1 MAATRLI
8 PLHVNK
14 GKTVA
19 RCLSDRV
26 DYSQNPEKTEDGKY
40 VSSHGCNPETADE
53 EFLLSKR
60 QYMQITGRESKK
72 DVIAYQIRQSFKPG
86 EVTPEEANQIGHELA
101 MRFTKGAH
109 AFIVATHTDQK
120 HIHNHIIFN
129 STSLDCTHKFRD
141 FYFFGIALRRISDLI
156 CLEHGLS
163 VIKPKA
169 YRDRE
174 KYQDTRFTKSKRKQI
189 REAIDTILLEE
200 PKDFEDFLKRL
211 EREGFFIRKE
221 KQLAILLEGSVRPIR
236 FKSLGK
242 GYTEEDIVKRILGD
256 ETLVPKSKSFAERIN
271 YSLIDIQK
279 KMQEG
284 KGGGY
289 QRWAKVFNVKQ
300 TAKTILFLQERG
312 IYDYEALKQITDSA
326 ADRMTELGA
335 SIKEKE
341 KRLGEI
347 RALKTHIINYAK
359 TRDVYVEYRKSGY
372 SKKFFESHREEL
384 ALHKATKE
392 AFTQSGLDKLPAVK
406 QLNQEFYVILQ
417 RKKEEY
423 AEYRKLKDELREYQ
437 IARKN
442 MEIVLDIPVVERDRD
457 KDKER
462 SR

>member
-19 RCLSDRV
+19 RCLADRV

-40 VSSHGCNPETADE
+40 ISSYGCNPETADE

-60 QYMQITGRESKK
+60 QYVQITGRESKK

-129 STSLDCTHKFRD
+129 STTLDCTRKFRD
-141 FYFFGIALRRISDLI
+141 FYFSGIALRRISDLI

-200 PKDFEDFLKRL
+200 PKDFEDFLKRM
-211 EREGFFIRKE
+211 EREGFSIRRE

-256 ETLVPKSKSFAERIN
+256 ESLVPKSKSFVERIN

-279 KMQEG
+279 KLQEG

-312 IYDYEALKQITDSA
+312 INDYESLKKLTDSA

-335 SIKEKE
+335 SIKAKE

-359 TRDVYVEYRKSGY
+359 TREVYVEYRKSGY
-372 SKKFFESHREEL
+372 GKKFFEAHREEL
-384 ALHKATKE
+384 ALHKAAKE
-392 AFTQSGLDKLPAVK
+392 AFTQSGLKKIPTVK
-406 QLNQEFYVILQ
+406 QLNQEFYEILQ
-417 RKKEEY
+417 AKKEEY

-457 KDKER
+457 KER

>member
-19 RCLSDRV
+19 RCLADRV
-26 DYSQNPEKTEDGKY
+26 DYSQNPEKTEDGKH
-40 VSSHGCNPETADE
+40 VSSYGCNPETADE

-60 QYMQITGRESKK
+60 QYVQITGRESKK
-72 DVIAYQIRQSFKPG
+72 DVIAYQIRQAFKPG

-129 STSLDCTHKFRD
+129 STTLDCTRKFRD
-141 FYFFGIALRRISDLI
+141 FYFSGIALRRISDLI

-163 VIKPKA
+163 VIKPKE

-174 KYQDTRFTKSKRKQI
+174 KYQDTRFTKSKRGEI

-200 PKDFEDFLKRL
+200 PKDFEDFLKRM
-211 EREGFFIRKE
+211 EREGFFIRRE

-256 ETLVPKSKSFAERIN
+256 ESLVPKSKSFAERIN

-279 KMQEG
+279 KLQEG

-312 IYDYEALKQITDSA
+312 IYDYESLKQITDSA

-335 SIKEKE
+335 SIKAKE

-372 SKKFFESHREEL
+372 SKKFFEAHREEL
-384 ALHKATKE
+384 ALHKAAKE
-392 AFTQSGLDKLPAVK
+392 AFSQSGLDKLPTVK
-406 QLNQEFYVILQ
+406 QLNQEFYEILQ
-417 RKKEEY
+417 AKKEEY
-423 AEYRKLKDELREYQ
+423 EEYRNLKDELREYQ

-457 KDKER
+457 KER

>member
-19 RCLSDRV
+19 RCLADRV
-26 DYSQNPEKTEDGKY
+26 DYSQNPEKTEDGKH
-40 VSSHGCNPETADE
+40 VSSYGCNPETADE

-60 QYMQITGRESKK
+60 QYVQITGRESKK

-129 STSLDCTHKFRD
+129 STTLDCTRKFRD
-141 FYFFGIALRRISDLI
+141 FYFSGMALRRISDLI

-200 PKDFEDFLKRL
+200 PKDFEDFLKRM
-211 EREGFFIRKE
+211 EREGFFIRRE

-256 ETLVPKSKSFAERIN
+256 ESLVPKSKSFAERIN

-279 KMQEG
+279 KLQEG

-312 IYDYEALKQITDSA
+312 IYDYESLKQITDSA

-335 SIKEKE
+335 SIKAKE

-359 TRDVYVEYRKSGY
+359 TREVYVEYRKSGY
-372 SKKFFESHREEL
+372 SKKFFEVHREEL
-384 ALHKATKE
+384 ALHKAAKE
-392 AFTQSGLDKLPAVK
+392 AFSQSGLDKLPTVK
-406 QLNQEFYVILQ
+406 QLNQEFYEILQ
-417 RKKEEY
+417 AKKEEY

-457 KDKER
+457 KER

>member
-19 RCLSDRV
+19 RCLADRV

-40 VSSHGCNPETADE
+40 VSSYGCNPETVDE

-60 QYMQITGRESKK
+60 QYVQITGRESKK

-129 STSLDCTHKFRD
+129 STTLDCTRKFRD
-141 FYFFGIALRRISDLI
+141 FYFSGIALRKISDLI

-169 YRDRE
+169 YCDRE

-200 PKDFEDFLKRL
+200 PKDFEDFLKRM
-211 EREGFFIRKE
+211 EREGFFIRRE

-256 ETLVPKSKSFAERIN
+256 ESLVPKSKSFAERIN

-279 KMQEG
+279 KLQEG

-300 TAKTILFLQERG
+300 TAKTILFLQERD
-312 IYDYEALKQITDSA
+312 IYDYESLKQITDSA

-335 SIKEKE
+335 SIKAKE

-347 RALKTHIINYAK
+347 RTLKTHIINYAK
-359 TRDVYVEYRKSGY
+359 TRDVYVRYRKSGY
-372 SKKFFESHREEL
+372 SKKFFEAHREEL
-384 ALHKATKE
+384 VLHKAAKE
-392 AFTQSGLDKLPAVK
+392 AFAQSGLEKLPTVK
-406 QLNQEFYVILQ
+406 QLNQEFYEILQ
-417 RKKEEY
+417 AKKEEY
-423 AEYRKLKDELREYQ
+423 EEYRKLKDELREYQ

-457 KDKER
+457 KER

>member
-19 RCLSDRV
+19 RCLADRV
-26 DYSQNPEKTEDGKY
+26 DYSQNPEKTEDGKH
-40 VSSHGCNPETADE
+40 VSSYGCNPETADE

-60 QYMQITGRESKK
+60 QYVQITGRESKK
-72 DVIAYQIRQSFKPG
+72 DVIAYQIRQAFKPG

-129 STSLDCTHKFRD
+129 STTLDCTRKFRD
-141 FYFFGIALRRISDLI
+141 FYFSGIALRRISDLI

-200 PKDFEDFLKRL
+200 PKDFEDFLKRM
-211 EREGFFIRKE
+211 EREGFFIRRE

-256 ETLVPKSKSFAERIN
+256 ESLVPKSKSFAERIN

-279 KMQEG
+279 KLQEG

-312 IYDYEALKQITDSA
+312 IYDYESLKKLTDSA

-335 SIKEKE
+335 SIKAKE

-359 TRDVYVEYRKSGY
+359 TREVYVEYRKSGY
-372 SKKFFESHREEL
+372 SKKFFEIHREEL
-384 ALHKATKE
+384 ALHKAAKE
-392 AFTQSGLDKLPAVK
+392 AFTQSGLEKLPTVK
-406 QLNQEFYVILQ
+406 QLNQEFYEILQ
-417 RKKEEY
+417 AKKEEY

-457 KDKER
+457 KER

>member
-19 RCLSDRV
+19 RCLADRV

-40 VSSHGCNPETADE
+40 VSSYGCNPETADE

-60 QYMQITGRESKK
+60 QYVQITGRESKK

-129 STSLDCTHKFRD
+129 STTLDCTRKFRD
-141 FYFFGIALRRISDLI
+141 FYFSGMALRRISDLI

-200 PKDFEDFLKRL
+200 PKDFEDFLKRM
-211 EREGFFIRKE
+211 EREGFFIRRE

-256 ETLVPKSKSFAERIN
+256 ESLVPKSKSFAERLN

-279 KMQEG
+279 KLQEG

-312 IYDYEALKQITDSA
+312 IYDYESLKQITDSA

-335 SIKEKE
+335 SIKAKE

-347 RALKTHIINYAK
+347 RTLKTHIINYAK
-359 TRDVYVEYRKSGY
+359 TRDVYARYRKSGY
-372 SKKFFESHREEL
+372 SKKFFEAHREEL

-392 AFTQSGLDKLPAVK
+392 TFAQSGLEKLPTVK
-406 QLNQEFYVILQ
+406 QLNQELYEILQ
-417 RKKEEY
+417 AKKEEY
-423 AEYRKLKDELREYQ
+423 EEYRKLKDELREYQ

-457 KDKER
+457 KER

>member
-19 RCLSDRV
+19 RCLADRV

-40 VSSHGCNPETADE
+40 VSSYGCNPETVDE

-60 QYMQITGRESKK
+60 QYVQITGRESKK

-129 STSLDCTHKFRD
+129 STTLDCTRKFRD
-141 FYFFGIALRRISDLI
+141 FYFSGIALRRISDLI

-200 PKDFEDFLKRL
+200 PKDFEDFLKRM
-211 EREGFFIRKE
+211 EREGFFIRRE
-221 KQLAILLEGSVRPIR
+221 KQLEILLEGSVRPIR

-256 ETLVPKSKSFAERIN
+256 ESLVPKSKSFAERIN

-279 KMQEG
+279 KLQEG

-312 IYDYEALKQITDSA
+312 IYDYESLKQITDSA

-335 SIKEKE
+335 SIKAKE

-359 TRDVYVEYRKSGY
+359 TREVYVEYRKSGY
-372 SKKFFESHREEL
+372 SKKFFEAHREEL
-384 ALHKATKE
+384 ALHKAAKE
-392 AFTQSGLDKLPAVK
+392 AFTQSGLEKLPTVK
-406 QLNQEFYVILQ
+406 QLNQEFYEILQ
-417 RKKEEY
+417 AKREEY
-423 AEYRKLKDELREYQ
+423 EEYRNLKDELREYQ

-457 KDKER
+457 KER

>member
-19 RCLSDRV
+19 RCLADRV

-40 VSSHGCNPETADE
+40 VSSYGCNPETVDE

-60 QYMQITGRESKK
+60 QYVQITGRESKK

-129 STSLDCTHKFRD
+129 STTLDCTRKFRD
-141 FYFFGIALRRISDLI
+141 FYFSGIALRKISDLI

-169 YRDRE
+169 YCDRE
-174 KYQDTRFTKSKRKQI
+174 KYQDTRFTKSKRGEI

-200 PKDFEDFLKRL
+200 PKDFEDFLKRM
-211 EREGFFIRKE
+211 EREGFFIRRE

-256 ETLVPKSKSFAERIN
+256 ESLVPKSKSFAERIN

-279 KMQEG
+279 KLQEG

-312 IYDYEALKQITDSA
+312 IYDYESLKQITDSA

-335 SIKEKE
+335 SIKAKE

-347 RALKTHIINYAK
+347 RVLKTHIINYAK
-359 TRDVYVEYRKSGY
+359 ARDVYVEYRKSGY
-372 SKKFFESHREEL
+372 SKKFFEAHREEL
-384 ALHKATKE
+384 ALHKAAKE
-392 AFTQSGLDKLPAVK
+392 AFTQSGLEKLPTVK
-406 QLNQEFYVILQ
+406 QLNQEFYEILQ
-417 RKKEEY
+417 AKKEEY
-423 AEYRKLKDELREYQ
+423 EEYRNLKDELREYQ

-457 KDKER
+457 KER

>member
-19 RCLSDRV
+19 RCLADRV

-40 VSSHGCNPETADE
+40 ISSYGCNPETADE

-60 QYMQITGRESKK
+60 QYVQITGRESKK

-86 EVTPEEANQIGHELA
+86 EVTPEEANQIGHELV

-129 STSLDCTHKFRD
+129 STTLDCTRKFRD
-141 FYFFGIALRRISDLI
+141 FYFSGIALQRISDLI

-163 VIKPKA
+163 VIKPTA

-200 PKDFEDFLKRL
+200 PKDFEDFLKRM
-211 EREGFFIRKE
+211 EREGFFIRRE

-256 ETLVPKSKSFAERIN
+256 ESLVPKSKSFAERIN

-279 KMQEG
+279 KLQEG

-312 IYDYEALKQITDSA
+312 IYDYESLKQITDSA

-335 SIKEKE
+335 SIKAKE

-372 SKKFFESHREEL
+372 SKKFFEAHREEL
-384 ALHKATKE
+384 ALHKAAKE
-392 AFTQSGLDKLPAVK
+392 AFTQSGLEKLPTVK
-406 QLNQEFYVILQ
+406 QLNQEFYEILQ
-417 RKKEEY
+417 AKKEEY
-423 AEYRKLKDELREYQ
+423 EEYRKLKDELREYQ

-457 KDKER
+457 KER

>member
-8 PLHVNK
+8 PLHINK

-19 RCLSDRV
+19 RCLADRV

-40 VSSHGCNPETADE
+40 ISSYGCNPETADE

-60 QYMQITGRESKK
+60 QYVQITGRESKK

-129 STSLDCTHKFRD
+129 STTLDCTRKFRD
-141 FYFFGIALRRISDLI
+141 FYFSGIALRRISDLI
-156 CLEHGLS
+156 CLEHRLS

-200 PKDFEDFLKRL
+200 PKDFEDFLKRM
-211 EREGFFIRKE
+211 EREGFFIRRE
-221 KQLAILLEGSVRPIR
+221 KQLAIMLEGSVRPIR

-256 ETLVPKSKSFAERIN
+256 ETLVPKTKSFAERIN

-279 KMQEG
+279 KLQEG

-312 IYDYEALKQITDSA
+312 IYDYESLKQITDSA
-326 ADRMTELGA
+326 ADRMTELGT
-335 SIKEKE
+335 SIKAKE

-359 TRDVYVEYRKSGY
+359 TRDVYVGYRKSGY
-372 SKKFFESHREEL
+372 SKKFFEAHREEL
-384 ALHKATKE
+384 ALHKAAKE
-392 AFTQSGLDKLPAVK
+392 AFTQSGLEKLPTVK
-406 QLNQEFYVILQ
+406 QLNQEFYEILQ
-417 RKKEEY
+417 AKKEEY

-457 KDKER
+457 KER

>member
-1 MAATRLI
+1 MVQTQV

-19 RCLSDRV
+19 RCLADRV

-40 VSSHGCNPETADE
+40 VSSYGCNPETVDE

-60 QYMQITGRESKK
+60 QYVQITGRESKK

-129 STSLDCTHKFRD
+129 STTLDCTRKFRD
-141 FYFFGIALRRISDLI
+141 FYFSGIALRRISDLI

-200 PKDFEDFLKRL
+200 PKDFEDFLKRM
-211 EREGFFIRKE
+211 EREGFFIRRE

-256 ETLVPKSKSFAERIN
+256 ESLVPKSKSFAERIN

-279 KMQEG
+279 KLQEG

-312 IYDYEALKQITDSA
+312 IYDYESLKQITDSA

-335 SIKEKE
+335 SIKAKE

-359 TRDVYVEYRKSGY
+359 TREVYVEYRKSGY
-372 SKKFFESHREEL
+372 GKKFFEAHREEL
-384 ALHKATKE
+384 ALHKAAKE
-392 AFTQSGLDKLPAVK
+392 AFTQSGLEKLPTVK
-406 QLNQEFYVILQ
+406 QLNQEFYEILQ
-417 RKKEEY
+417 AKKEEY
-423 AEYRKLKDELREYQ
+423 EEYQNLKDELREYQ

-457 KDKER
+457 KER

>member
-19 RCLSDRV
+19 RCLADRV

-40 VSSHGCNPETADE
+40 ISSYGCNPETADE

-60 QYMQITGRESKK
+60 QYVQITGRESKK

-129 STSLDCTHKFRD
+129 STTLDCTRKFRD
-141 FYFFGIALRRISDLI
+141 FYFSGIALRRISDLI

-174 KYQDTRFTKSKRKQI
+174 KYQDTRFTKSKRGEI
-189 REAIDTILLEE
+189 REVIDTILLEE
-200 PKDFEDFLKRL
+200 PKDFEDFLKRM
-211 EREGFFIRKE
+211 EREGFFIRRE

-256 ETLVPKSKSFAERIN
+256 ESLVPKSKSFAERIN

-279 KMQEG
+279 KLQEG

-312 IYDYEALKQITDSA
+312 IYDYESLKKLTDSA

-341 KRLGEI
+341 KRLGAI

-359 TRDVYVEYRKSGY
+359 TREVYVEYHKSGY
-372 SKKFFESHREEL
+372 SKKFFEVHREEL
-384 ALHKATKE
+384 ALHKAAKE
-392 AFTQSGLDKLPAVK
+392 AFSQSGLDKLPTVK
-406 QLNQEFYVILQ
+406 QLNQEFFEILQ
-417 RKKEEY
+417 AKKEEY

-442 MEIVLDIPVVERDRD
+442 MEIVLDIPVVEKDW
-457 KDKER
+457 DKER

>member
-19 RCLSDRV
+19 RCLADRV

-40 VSSHGCNPETADE
+40 ISSYGCNPETADE

-60 QYMQITGRESKK
+60 QYVQITGRESKK

-86 EVTPEEANQIGHELA
+86 EVTPEEANQIGHEMA

-129 STSLDCTHKFRD
+129 STTLDCTRKFRD
-141 FYFFGIALRRISDLI
+141 FYFSGIALRRISDLI

-200 PKDFEDFLKRL
+200 PKDFEDFLKRM
-211 EREGFFIRKE
+211 EREGFFIRRE

-256 ETLVPKSKSFAERIN
+256 ESLVPKSKSFAERLN

-279 KMQEG
+279 KLQEG

-312 IYDYEALKQITDSA
+312 IYDYESLKQITDSA

-335 SIKEKE
+335 SIKAKE

-372 SKKFFESHREEL
+372 SKKFFEAHREEL
-384 ALHKATKE
+384 ALHKAAKE
-392 AFTQSGLDKLPAVK
+392 AFTQSGLEKLPTVK
-406 QLNQEFYVILQ
+406 QLNQEFYEILQ
-417 RKKEEY
+417 AKKEEY
-423 AEYRKLKDELREYQ
+423 EEYRKLKDELREYQ

-457 KDKER
+457 KER

>member
-19 RCLSDRV
+19 RCLADRV

-40 VSSHGCNPETADE
+40 VSSYGCNPETVDE

-60 QYMQITGRESKK
+60 QYVQITGRESKK

-129 STSLDCTHKFRD
+129 STTLDCTRKFRD
-141 FYFFGIALRRISDLI
+141 FYFSGIALRRISDLI

-169 YRDRE
+169 YCDRE
-174 KYQDTRFTKSKRKQI
+174 KYQDTRFTKSKRGEI

-200 PKDFEDFLKRL
+200 QKDFEDFLKRM
-211 EREGFFIRKE
+211 EREGFFIRRE

-256 ETLVPKSKSFAERIN
+256 ESLVPKSKSFAERIN

-279 KMQEG
+279 KLQEG

-312 IYDYEALKQITDSA
+312 IYDYESLKQITDSA

-335 SIKEKE
+335 SIKAKE

-372 SKKFFESHREEL
+372 SKKFFEAHREEL
-384 ALHKATKE
+384 ALHKAAKE
-392 AFTQSGLDKLPAVK
+392 AFTQSGLEKLPTVK
-406 QLNQEFYVILQ
+406 QLNQEFYEILQ
-417 RKKEEY
+417 AKKEEY

-457 KDKER
+457 KER

>member
-19 RCLSDRV
+19 RCLADRV
-26 DYSQNPEKTEDGKY
+26 DYSQNPEKTEDGKNT
-40 VSSHGCNPETADE
+40 SSYGCNPETADE

-60 QYMQITGRESKK
+60 QYVQITGRESKK

-129 STSLDCTHKFRD
+129 STTLDCTRKFRD
-141 FYFFGIALRRISDLI
+141 FYFSGIALRRISDLI

-163 VIKPKA
+163 VIKTKA

-174 KYQDTRFTKSKRKQI
+174 KYQDTRFTKSKRGEI
-189 REAIDTILLEE
+189 REVIDTILLEE
-200 PKDFEDFLKRL
+200 PKDFEDFLKRM
-211 EREGFFIRKE
+211 EREGFFIRRE

-256 ETLVPKSKSFAERIN
+256 ESLVPKNKSFAERIN

-279 KMQEG
+279 KLQEG

-312 IYDYEALKQITDSA
+312 IYDYESLKQITDSA

-335 SIKEKE
+335 SIKAKE

-372 SKKFFESHREEL
+372 SKKFFEAHREEL
-384 ALHKATKE
+384 ALHKAAKE
-392 AFTQSGLDKLPAVK
+392 AFTQSGLEKLPTVK
-406 QLNQEFYVILQ
+406 QLNQEFYEILQ
-417 RKKEEY
+417 AKKEEY
-423 AEYRKLKDELREYQ
+423 EEYRKLKDELREYQ

-457 KDKER
+457 KER

>member
-19 RCLSDRV
+19 RCLADRV
-26 DYSQNPEKTEDGKY
+26 DYSQNPEKTEDGKH
-40 VSSHGCNPETADE
+40 VSSYGCNPETADE

-60 QYMQITGRESKK
+60 QYVQITGRESKK
-72 DVIAYQIRQSFKPG
+72 DVIAYQIRQAFKPG

-129 STSLDCTHKFRD
+129 STTLDCTRKFRD
-141 FYFFGIALRRISDLI
+141 FYFSGIALRRISDLI

-174 KYQDTRFTKSKRKQI
+174 KYQDTRFTKGKRGEI

-200 PKDFEDFLKRL
+200 PKDFEDFLKRM
-211 EREGFFIRKE
+211 EREGFFIRRE
-221 KQLAILLEGSVRPIR
+221 KQLAIMPEGSVRPIR

-256 ETLVPKSKSFAERIN
+256 ESLVPKSKSFAERIN

-279 KMQEG
+279 KLQEG

-312 IYDYEALKQITDSA
+312 IYDYESLKKLTDST

-341 KRLGEI
+341 KRLGAI

-359 TRDVYVEYRKSGY
+359 TREVYVEYRKSGY
-372 SKKFFESHREEL
+372 SKKFFEVHREEL
-384 ALHKATKE
+384 ALHKAAKE
-392 AFTQSGLDKLPAVK
+392 AFSQSGLDKLPTVK
-406 QLNQEFYVILQ
+406 QLNQEFYEILQ
-417 RKKEEY
+417 AKKEEY

-457 KDKER
+457 KER

>member
-19 RCLSDRV
+19 RCLADRV

-40 VSSHGCNPETADE
+40 ISSYGCNPETVDE

-60 QYMQITGRESKK
+60 QYVQITGRESKK

-129 STSLDCTHKFRD
+129 STTLDCTRKFRD
-141 FYFFGIALRRISDLI
+141 FYFSGIALRRISDLI

-174 KYQDTRFTKSKRKQI
+174 KYQDTRFTKSKRGEI
-189 REAIDTILLEE
+189 REVIDTILLEE
-200 PKDFEDFLKRL
+200 PKDFEDFLKRM
-211 EREGFFIRKE
+211 EREGFFIRRE

-256 ETLVPKSKSFAERIN
+256 ESLVPKSKSFAERIN

-279 KMQEG
+279 KLQEG

-312 IYDYEALKQITDSA
+312 IYDYESLKQITDSA

-335 SIKEKE
+335 SIKAKE

-347 RALKTHIINYAK
+347 RALKTHIIYYAK

-372 SKKFFESHREEL
+372 SKKFFEAHREEL
-384 ALHKATKE
+384 ALHKAAKE
-392 AFTQSGLDKLPAVK
+392 AFTRSGLEKLPTVK
-406 QLNQEFYVILQ
+406 QLNQEFYEILQ
-417 RKKEEY
+417 AKKEEY
-423 AEYRKLKDELREYQ
+423 AEYRKIKDELREYQ

-457 KDKER
+457 KER

>member
-1 MAATRLI
+1 MKR
-8 PLHVNK
+8 
-14 GKTVA
+14 
-19 RCLSDRV
+19 
-26 DYSQNPEKTEDGKY
+26 
-40 VSSHGCNPETADE
+40 GCVY
-53 EFLLSKR
+53 F
-60 QYMQITGRESKK
+60 G
-72 DVIAYQIRQSFKPG
+72 
-86 EVTPEEANQIGHELA
+86 
-101 MRFTKGAH
+101 
-109 AFIVATHTDQK
+109 
-120 HIHNHIIFN
+120 IHNHIVYN
-129 STSLDCTHKFRD
+129 STSLDGSRKFRD
-141 FYFFGIALRRISDLI
+141 FYFSGIALRRISDLI

-200 PKDFEDFLKRL
+200 PKDFEDFLKRM
-211 EREGFFIRKE
+211 EREGFSIRRE

-242 GYTEEDIVKRILGD
+242 GYTEEDLVKRILGD
-256 ETLVPKSKSFAERIN
+256 ESLVPKNKSFAERIN

-279 KMQEG
+279 KLQEG

-312 IYDYEALKQITDSA
+312 IYDYESLKKLTDSA

-335 SIKEKE
+335 SIKAKE

-359 TRDVYVEYRKSGY
+359 TREVYVEYRKSGY
-372 SKKFFESHREEL
+372 SKKFFEAHREEL
-384 ALHKATKE
+384 ALHKAAKE
-392 AFTQSGLDKLPAVK
+392 AFSQSGLDKLPTVK
-406 QLNQEFYVILQ
+406 QLNQEFFEILQ
-417 RKKEEY
+417 AKKEEY

-442 MEIVLDIPVVERDRD
+442 MEIVLDIPAVERDRN
-457 KDKER
+457 KER

>member
-19 RCLSDRV
+19 RCLADRV

-40 VSSHGCNPETADE
+40 VSSYGCNPETVDE

-60 QYMQITGRESKK
+60 QYVQITGRESKK

-120 HIHNHIIFN
+120 HIHNHIMFN
-129 STSLDCTHKFRD
+129 STTLDCTRKFRD
-141 FYFFGIALRRISDLI
+141 FYFSGIALRRISDLI

-174 KYQDTRFTKSKRKQI
+174 KYQDTRFTKSKRGEI

-200 PKDFEDFLKRL
+200 PKDFEDFLKRM
-211 EREGFFIRKE
+211 EREGFFIRRE

-256 ETLVPKSKSFAERIN
+256 ESLVPKSKSFAERIN

-279 KMQEG
+279 KLQEG

-300 TAKTILFLQERG
+300 TAKTILFLQERD
-312 IYDYEALKQITDSA
+312 IYDYESLKQITDSA

-335 SIKEKE
+335 SIKAKE

-372 SKKFFESHREEL
+372 SKKFFEAHREEL
-384 ALHKATKE
+384 ALHKAAKE
-392 AFTQSGLDKLPAVK
+392 AFSQSGLEKLPTVK
-406 QLNQEFYVILQ
+406 QLNQEFYEILQ
-417 RKKEEY
+417 AKKEEY
-423 AEYRKLKDELREYQ
+423 EEYRKLKDELREYQ

-457 KDKER
+457 KER

>member
-19 RCLSDRV
+19 RCLADRV

-40 VSSHGCNPETADE
+40 ISSYVCNPETADE

-60 QYMQITGRESKK
+60 QYVQITGRESKK

-129 STSLDCTHKFRD
+129 STTLDCTRKFRD
-141 FYFFGIALRRISDLI
+141 FYFSGIALRRISDLI

-200 PKDFEDFLKRL
+200 PKDFEDFIKRM
-211 EREGFFIRKE
+211 EREGFFIRRE
-221 KQLAILLEGSVRPIR
+221 KQLAIMLEGSVRPIR

-256 ETLVPKSKSFAERIN
+256 ETLVPKTKSFVERIN

-279 KMQEG
+279 KLQEG

-312 IYDYEALKQITDSA
+312 IYDYESLKQITDSA

-335 SIKEKE
+335 SIKAKE

-347 RALKTHIINYAK
+347 RVLKTHIINYAK

-372 SKKFFESHREEL
+372 SKKFFEAHREEL
-384 ALHKATKE
+384 ALHKAAKE
-392 AFTQSGLDKLPAVK
+392 AFTQSGLEKLPTVK
-406 QLNQEFYVILQ
+406 QLNQEFYEILQ
-417 RKKEEY
+417 AKKEEY
-423 AEYRKLKDELREYQ
+423 AEYQKLKDELREYQ

-442 MEIVLDIPVVERDRD
+442 MEIVLDIPAVERDRN
-457 KDKER
+457 KER

>member
-19 RCLSDRV
+19 RCLADRV

-40 VSSHGCNPETADE
+40 ISSYGCNPETADE

-60 QYMQITGRESKK
+60 QYVQITGRESKK

-129 STSLDCTHKFRD
+129 STTLDCTRKFRD
-141 FYFFGIALRRISDLI
+141 FYFSGIALRKISDLI

-169 YRDRE
+169 YCDRE

-200 PKDFEDFLKRL
+200 PKDFEDFLKRM
-211 EREGFFIRKE
+211 EREGFFIRRE
-221 KQLAILLEGSVRPIR
+221 KQLAIMLEGSVRPIR

-256 ETLVPKSKSFAERIN
+256 ETLVPKTKSFAERIN

-279 KMQEG
+279 KLQEG
-284 KGGGY
+284 KGGAY

-312 IYDYEALKQITDSA
+312 IYNYESLKQITDSA

-335 SIKEKE
+335 SIKAKE

-359 TRDVYVEYRKSGY
+359 TREVYVEYRKSGY
-372 SKKFFESHREEL
+372 GKKFFEAHREEL
-384 ALHKATKE
+384 ALHKAAKE
-392 AFTQSGLDKLPAVK
+392 AFTQSGLEKIPTVK
-406 QLNQEFYVILQ
+406 QLNQEFYEILQ
-417 RKKEEY
+417 AKKEEY
-423 AEYRKLKDELREYQ
+423 AEYRNLKDELREYQ

-457 KDKER
+457 KER

>member
-19 RCLSDRV
+19 RCLADRV

-40 VSSHGCNPETADE
+40 ISSYGCNPETADE

-60 QYMQITGRESKK
+60 QYVQITGRESKK

-129 STSLDCTHKFRD
+129 STTLDCTRKFRD
-141 FYFFGIALRRISDLI
+141 FYFSGVALRRISDLI

-174 KYQDTRFTKSKRKQI
+174 KYQDTRFTKSKRGEI

-200 PKDFEDFLKRL
+200 PKDFEDFLKRM
-211 EREGFFIRKE
+211 EREGFFIRRE

-256 ETLVPKSKSFAERIN
+256 ESLVPKSKSFAERLN

-279 KMQEG
+279 KLQEG

-312 IYDYEALKQITDSA
+312 IYDYESLKQITDSA

-335 SIKEKE
+335 SIKAKE

-347 RALKTHIINYAK
+347 RTLKTHIINYAK
-359 TRDVYVEYRKSGY
+359 TRDVYVRYRKSGY
-372 SKKFFESHREEL
+372 SKKFFEAHREEL
-384 ALHKATKE
+384 ALHKAAKE
-392 AFTQSGLDKLPAVK
+392 AFAQSGLEKLPTVK
-406 QLNQEFYVILQ
+406 QLNQEFYEILQ
-417 RKKEEY
+417 AKKEEY
-423 AEYRKLKDELREYQ
+423 EEYRKLKDELREYQ

-457 KDKER
+457 KER

>member
-19 RCLSDRV
+19 RCLADRV

-40 VSSHGCNPETADE
+40 VSSYGCNPETVDE

-60 QYMQITGRESKK
+60 QYVQITGRESKK

-129 STSLDCTHKFRD
+129 STTLDCTRKFRD
-141 FYFFGIALRRISDLI
+141 FYFSGMALRRISDLI

-200 PKDFEDFLKRL
+200 PKDFEDFLKRM
-211 EREGFFIRKE
+211 EGEGFFIRRE
-221 KQLAILLEGSVRPIR
+221 KQLAILLEGSVRSIR

-256 ETLVPKSKSFAERIN
+256 ESLVPKSKSFAERIN

-279 KMQEG
+279 KLQEG

-312 IYDYEALKQITDSA
+312 IYDYESLKQITDSA

-335 SIKEKE
+335 SIKAKE

-372 SKKFFESHREEL
+372 SKKFFEAHREEL
-384 ALHKATKE
+384 ALHKAAKE
-392 AFTQSGLDKLPAVK
+392 AFTQSGLEKLPTVK
-406 QLNQEFYVILQ
+406 QLNQEFYEILQ
-417 RKKEEY
+417 AKKEEY
-423 AEYRKLKDELREYQ
+423 AEYRNLKDELREYQ

-442 MEIVLDIPVVERDRD
+442 MEIVLDIPVAERDRD
-457 KDKER
+457 KER

>member
-19 RCLSDRV
+19 RCLADRV

-40 VSSHGCNPETADE
+40 ISSYGCNPETADE

-60 QYMQITGRESKK
+60 QYVQITGRESKK

-129 STSLDCTHKFRD
+129 STTLDCTRKFRD
-141 FYFFGIALRRISDLI
+141 FYFSGIALRRISDLI

-174 KYQDTRFTKSKRKQI
+174 KYQDTRFTKSKRGEI

-200 PKDFEDFLKRL
+200 PKDFEDFLKRM
-211 EREGFFIRKE
+211 EREGFSIRRE
-221 KQLAILLEGSVRPIR
+221 KQLAILLEESVRPIR

-256 ETLVPKSKSFAERIN
+256 ESLVPKSKSFVERIN

-279 KMQEG
+279 KLQEG

-289 QRWAKVFNVKQ
+289 QRWAKVFNIKQ

-312 IYDYEALKQITDSA
+312 IYDYESLKKITDSA

-341 KRLGEI
+341 KRLGAI

-359 TRDVYVEYRKSGY
+359 TREVYVEYRKSGY
-372 SKKFFESHREEL
+372 SKKFFEVHREEL
-384 ALHKATKE
+384 ALHKAAKE
-392 AFTQSGLDKLPAVK
+392 AFSQSGLDKLPTVK
-406 QLNQEFYVILQ
+406 QLNQEFYEILQ
-417 RKKEEY
+417 AKKEEY

-442 MEIVLDIPVVERDRD
+442 MEIVLDIPVVEKDR
-457 KDKER
+457 DKER

>member
-19 RCLSDRV
+19 RCLADRV

-40 VSSHGCNPETADE
+40 ISSYGCNPETADE

-60 QYMQITGRESKK
+60 QYVQITGRESKK

-129 STSLDCTHKFRD
+129 STTLDCTRKFRD
-141 FYFFGIALRRISDLI
+141 FYFSGIALRRISDLI

-174 KYQDTRFTKSKRKQI
+174 KYQDTRFTKSKRGEI

-200 PKDFEDFLKRL
+200 PKDFEDFLKRM
-211 EREGFFIRKE
+211 EREGFYIRRE

-256 ETLVPKSKSFAERIN
+256 ESLVPKSKSIAERIN

-279 KMQEG
+279 KLQEG

-289 QRWAKVFNVKQ
+289 QKWAKVFNVKQ

-312 IYDYEALKQITDSA
+312 VYDYESLKKLTDSA

-335 SIKEKE
+335 SIKAKE

-359 TRDVYVEYRKSGY
+359 TREVYVEYRKSGY
-372 SKKFFESHREEL
+372 SKKFFEAHREEL
-384 ALHKATKE
+384 ALHKAAKE
-392 AFTQSGLDKLPAVK
+392 AFSQSGLDKLPTVK
-406 QLNQEFYVILQ
+406 QLNQEFYEILQ
-417 RKKEEY
+417 AKKEEY

-442 MEIVLDIPVVERDRD
+442 MEIVLDIPVLERDRE
-457 KDKER
+457 KER

>member
-19 RCLSDRV
+19 RCLADRV

-40 VSSHGCNPETADE
+40 VSSYGCNPETADE

-60 QYMQITGRESKK
+60 QYVQITGRESKK

-129 STSLDCTHKFRD
+129 STTLDCTRKFRD
-141 FYFFGIALRRISDLI
+141 FYFSGMALRRISDLI

-200 PKDFEDFLKRL
+200 PKDFEDFLKRM
-211 EREGFFIRKE
+211 EREGFFIRRE

-256 ETLVPKSKSFAERIN
+256 ESLVPKSKSFAERIN

-279 KMQEG
+279 KLQEG

-312 IYDYEALKQITDSA
+312 IYDYESLKQITDSA

-335 SIKEKE
+335 SIKAKE

-372 SKKFFESHREEL
+372 SKKFFEAHREEL
-384 ALHKATKE
+384 ALHKAAKE
-392 AFTQSGLDKLPAVK
+392 AFTQSGLEKLPTVK
-406 QLNQEFYVILQ
+406 QLNQEFYEILQ
-417 RKKEEY
+417 AKKEEY
-423 AEYRKLKDELREYQ
+423 EEYRKLKDELREYQ

-457 KDKER
+457 KER

>member
-19 RCLSDRV
+19 RCLADRV

-40 VSSHGCNPETADE
+40 VSSYGCNPETVDE

-60 QYMQITGRESKK
+60 QYVQITGRESKK

-129 STSLDCTHKFRD
+129 STTLDCTRKFRD
-141 FYFFGIALRRISDLI
+141 FYFSGIALRKISDLI

-169 YRDRE
+169 YCDRE

-200 PKDFEDFLKRL
+200 PKDFEDFLKRM
-211 EREGFFIRKE
+211 EREGFFIRRE

-256 ETLVPKSKSFAERIN
+256 ESLVPKSKSFAERIN

-279 KMQEG
+279 KLQEG

-312 IYDYEALKQITDSA
+312 IYDYESLKQITDSA

-341 KRLGEI
+341 TRLGEI
-347 RALKTHIINYAK
+347 RVLKTHIINYAK

-372 SKKFFESHREEL
+372 SKKFFEAHREEL
-384 ALHKATKE
+384 ALHKAAKE
-392 AFTQSGLDKLPAVK
+392 AFTQSGLEKLPTVK
-406 QLNQEFYVILQ
+406 QLNQEFYEILQ
-417 RKKEEY
+417 AKKEEY

-457 KDKER
+457 KER

>member
-19 RCLSDRV
+19 RCLADRV
-26 DYSQNPEKTEDGKY
+26 DYSQNPEKTEDGKH
-40 VSSHGCNPETADE
+40 VSSYGCNPETADE

-60 QYMQITGRESKK
+60 QYVQITGRESKK
-72 DVIAYQIRQSFKPG
+72 DVIAYQIRQAFKPG

-129 STSLDCTHKFRD
+129 STTLDCTRKFRD
-141 FYFFGIALRRISDLI
+141 FYFSGIALRRISDLI

-174 KYQDTRFTKSKRKQI
+174 KYQDTRFTKSKRGEI

-200 PKDFEDFLKRL
+200 PKDFEDFLKRM
-211 EREGFFIRKE
+211 EREGFFIRRE

-256 ETLVPKSKSFAERIN
+256 ESLVPKSKSFAERIN

-279 KMQEG
+279 KLQEG

-312 IYDYEALKQITDSA
+312 IYDYESLKQITDSA

-335 SIKEKE
+335 SIKAKE

-359 TRDVYVEYRKSGY
+359 TREVYVEYRKSGY
-372 SKKFFESHREEL
+372 GKKFFEAHREEL
-384 ALHKATKE
+384 ALHKAAKE
-392 AFTQSGLDKLPAVK
+392 AFTQSGLKKIPTVK
-406 QLNQEFYVILQ
+406 QLNQEFYEILQ
-417 RKKEEY
+417 AKKEEY
-423 AEYRKLKDELREYQ
+423 AEYRNLKDELREYQ

-457 KDKER
+457 KER

>member
-8 PLHVNK
+8 PLHANK

-19 RCLSDRV
+19 RCLADRV

-40 VSSHGCNPETADE
+40 ISSYGCNPETADE

-60 QYMQITGRESKK
+60 QYVQITGRESKK

-129 STSLDCTHKFRD
+129 STTLDCTRKFRD
-141 FYFFGIALRRISDLI
+141 FYFSGIALRRISDLI

-174 KYQDTRFTKSKRKQI
+174 KYQDTRFTKSKRGEI

-200 PKDFEDFLKRL
+200 PKDFEDFLKRM
-211 EREGFFIRKE
+211 EREGFFIRRE
-221 KQLAILLEGSVRPIR
+221 KQLAILLEGNVRPIR

-256 ETLVPKSKSFAERIN
+256 ESLVPKSKSFAERIN

-279 KMQEG
+279 KLQEG

-312 IYDYEALKQITDSA
+312 IYDYESLKQITDSA

-335 SIKEKE
+335 SIKAKE

-372 SKKFFESHREEL
+372 SKKFFEAHREEL
-384 ALHKATKE
+384 ALHKAAKE
-392 AFTQSGLDKLPAVK
+392 AFTQSGLEKLPTVK
-406 QLNQEFYVILQ
+406 QLNQEFYEILQ
-417 RKKEEY
+417 AKKEEY
-423 AEYRKLKDELREYQ
+423 EEYRKLKDELREYQ

-457 KDKER
+457 KER

>member
-19 RCLSDRV
+19 RCLADRV
-26 DYSQNPEKTEDGKY
+26 DYSQNPEKTKDGKY
-40 VSSHGCNPETADE
+40 FSSYGRNPETADE

-129 STSLDCTHKFRD
+129 STTLDCTRKFRD
-141 FYFFGIALRRISDLI
+141 FYFSGMALRRISDLI

-174 KYQDTRFTKSKRKQI
+174 KYQDTRFTKSKRGEI

-200 PKDFEDFLKRL
+200 PKDFEDFLKRM
-211 EREGFFIRKE
+211 EREGFFIRRE
-221 KQLAILLEGSVRPIR
+221 KQLAILFEGSVRPIR

-256 ETLVPKSKSFAERIN
+256 ESLVPKSKSFAERIN

-279 KMQEG
+279 KLQEG

-312 IYDYEALKQITDSA
+312 IYDYESLKQITDSA

-335 SIKEKE
+335 SIKAKE

-347 RALKTHIINYAK
+347 RTLKTHIINYAK
-359 TRDVYVEYRKSGY
+359 TRDVYARYRKSGY
-372 SKKFFESHREEL
+372 SKKFFEAHREEL

-392 AFTQSGLDKLPAVK
+392 TFAQSGLEKLPTVK
-406 QLNQEFYVILQ
+406 QLNQELYEILQ
-417 RKKEEY
+417 AKKEEY
-423 AEYRKLKDELREYQ
+423 EEYRKLKDELREYQ

-457 KDKER
+457 KER

>member
-19 RCLSDRV
+19 RCLADRV

-40 VSSHGCNPETADE
+40 ISSYGCNPETADE

-60 QYMQITGRESKK
+60 QYVQITGRESKK

-129 STSLDCTHKFRD
+129 STTLDCTRKFRD
-141 FYFFGIALRRISDLI
+141 FYFSGIALRRISDLI

-174 KYQDTRFTKSKRKQI
+174 KYQDARFTKSKRKQI

-200 PKDFEDFLKRL
+200 PKDFEDFLKRM
-211 EREGFFIRKE
+211 EQEGFFIRKE

-242 GYTEEDIVKRILGD
+242 GYIEEDIVKRILGD
-256 ETLVPKSKSFAERIN
+256 ESLVPKSKSFAERIN

-279 KMQEG
+279 KLQEG
-284 KGGGY
+284 KVGGY

-312 IYDYEALKQITDSA
+312 IYDYESLKQITDSA

-335 SIKEKE
+335 SIKAKE

-372 SKKFFESHREEL
+372 SKKFFEAHREEL
-384 ALHKATKE
+384 ALHKAAKE
-392 AFTQSGLDKLPAVK
+392 AFTQSGLEKLPTVK
-406 QLNQEFYVILQ
+406 QLNQEFYEILQ
-417 RKKEEY
+417 AKKEEY
-423 AEYRKLKDELREYQ
+423 EEYRKLKDELREYQ

-457 KDKER
+457 KER

>member
-19 RCLSDRV
+19 RCLADRV

-40 VSSHGCNPETADE
+40 VSSYGCNPETADE

-129 STSLDCTHKFRD
+129 STTLDCTRKFRD
-141 FYFFGIALRRISDLI
+141 FYFSGMALRRISDLI

-174 KYQDTRFTKSKRKQI
+174 KYQDTRFTKSKRGEI

-200 PKDFEDFLKRL
+200 PKDFEDFLKRM
-211 EREGFFIRKE
+211 EREGFFIRRE

-256 ETLVPKSKSFAERIN
+256 ESLVPKSKSFAERIN

-279 KMQEG
+279 KLQEG

-312 IYDYEALKQITDSA
+312 IYDYESLKQITDSA

-335 SIKEKE
+335 SIKAKE

-372 SKKFFESHREEL
+372 SKKFFEAHREEL
-384 ALHKATKE
+384 ALHKAAKE
-392 AFTQSGLDKLPAVK
+392 AFTQSGLEKLPTVK
-406 QLNQEFYVILQ
+406 QLNQELYEILQ
-417 RKKEEY
+417 AKKEEY
-423 AEYRKLKDELREYQ
+423 EEYRNLKDELREYQ

-457 KDKER
+457 KER

>member
-19 RCLSDRV
+19 RCLADRV

-40 VSSHGCNPETADE
+40 ISSYGCNPETADE

-60 QYMQITGRESKK
+60 QYVQITGRESKK

-129 STSLDCTHKFRD
+129 STTMDCTRKFRD
-141 FYFFGIALRRISDLI
+141 FYFSGIALRKISDLI

-200 PKDFEDFLKRL
+200 PKDFEDFLKRM
-211 EREGFFIRKE
+211 EREGFFIRRE

-256 ETLVPKSKSFAERIN
+256 ESLVPKSKSFAERIN

-279 KMQEG
+279 KLQEG

-312 IYDYEALKQITDSA
+312 IYDYESLKQITDSA

-335 SIKEKE
+335 SIKAKE

-359 TRDVYVEYRKSGY
+359 TREVYVEYRKSGY
-372 SKKFFESHREEL
+372 GKKFFEAHREEL
-384 ALHKATKE
+384 ALHKAAKE
-392 AFTQSGLDKLPAVK
+392 AFTQSGLKKIPTVK
-406 QLNQEFYVILQ
+406 QLNQEFYEILQ
-417 RKKEEY
+417 AKKEEY
-423 AEYRKLKDELREYQ
+423 AEYRNLKDELREYQ

-442 MEIVLDIPVVERDRD
+442 MEIVLDIWSYV
-457 KDKER
+457 KI
-462 SR
+462 

>member
-19 RCLSDRV
+19 RCLADRV

-40 VSSHGCNPETADE
+40 VSSYGCNPETVDE

-60 QYMQITGRESKK
+60 QYVQITGRESKK

-129 STSLDCTHKFRD
+129 STTLDCTRKFRD
-141 FYFFGIALRRISDLI
+141 FYFSGIALRKISDLI

-169 YRDRE
+169 YCDRE

-200 PKDFEDFLKRL
+200 PKDFEDFLKRM
-211 EREGFFIRKE
+211 EREGFFIRRE

-256 ETLVPKSKSFAERIN
+256 ESLVPKSKSFAERIN

-279 KMQEG
+279 KLQEG

-312 IYDYEALKQITDSA
+312 IYDYESLKQITDSA

-341 KRLGEI
+341 TRLGEI
-347 RALKTHIINYAK
+347 RVLKTHIINYAK

-372 SKKFFESHREEL
+372 SKKFFEAHREEL
-384 ALHKATKE
+384 ALHKAAKE
-392 AFTQSGLDKLPAVK
+392 AFSQSGLEKLPTVK
-406 QLNQEFYVILQ
+406 QLNQEFYEILQ
-417 RKKEEY
+417 AKKEEY

-457 KDKER
+457 KER

>member
-19 RCLSDRV
+19 RCLADRV

-40 VSSHGCNPETADE
+40 VSSYGCNPETVDE

-60 QYMQITGRESKK
+60 QYVQITGRESKK

-129 STSLDCTHKFRD
+129 STTLDCTRKFRD
-141 FYFFGIALRRISDLI
+141 FYFSGIALRRISDLI

-174 KYQDTRFTKSKRKQI
+174 KYQDTRFTKSKRGEI

-200 PKDFEDFLKRL
+200 PKDFEDFLKRM
-211 EREGFFIRKE
+211 EREGFFIRRE

-256 ETLVPKSKSFAERIN
+256 ESLVPKSKSFAARIN

-279 KMQEG
+279 KLQEG

-312 IYDYEALKQITDSA
+312 IYDYESLKQITDSA

-335 SIKEKE
+335 SIKAKE

-372 SKKFFESHREEL
+372 SKKFFEAHREEL
-384 ALHKATKE
+384 ALHKAAKE
-392 AFTQSGLDKLPAVK
+392 AFTQSGLEKLPTVK
-406 QLNQEFYVILQ
+406 QLNQEFYEILQ
-417 RKKEEY
+417 AKKEEY
-423 AEYRKLKDELREYQ
+423 EEYRKLKDELREYQ

-457 KDKER
+457 KER

>member
-19 RCLSDRV
+19 RCLADRV

-40 VSSHGCNPETADE
+40 VSSYGCNPETVDE

-60 QYMQITGRESKK
+60 QYVQITGRESKK

-129 STSLDCTHKFRD
+129 STTLDCTRKFRD
-141 FYFFGIALRRISDLI
+141 FYFSGIALRKISDLI

-169 YRDRE
+169 YCDRE

-200 PKDFEDFLKRL
+200 PKDFEDFLKRM
-211 EREGFFIRKE
+211 EREGFFIRRE

-256 ETLVPKSKSFAERIN
+256 ESLVPKSKSFAERIN

-279 KMQEG
+279 KLQEG

-312 IYDYEALKQITDSA
+312 IYDYESLKQITDSA

-335 SIKEKE
+335 SIKAKE

-347 RALKTHIINYAK
+347 RVLKTHIINYAK

-372 SKKFFESHREEL
+372 SKKFFEAHREEL
-384 ALHKATKE
+384 ALHKAAKE
-392 AFTQSGLDKLPAVK
+392 AFTQSGLEKLPTVK
-406 QLNQEFYVILQ
+406 QLNQEFYEILQ
-417 RKKEEY
+417 AKKEEY

-442 MEIVLDIPVVERDRD
+442 MEIVLDIPVIERDRD
-457 KDKER
+457 KER

>member
-19 RCLSDRV
+19 RCLADRV

-40 VSSHGCNPETADE
+40 FSSYGRNPETADE

-129 STSLDCTHKFRD
+129 STTLDCTRKFRD
-141 FYFFGIALRRISDLI
+141 FYFSGIALRRISDLI

-174 KYQDTRFTKSKRKQI
+174 KYQDTRFTKSKRGEI

-200 PKDFEDFLKRL
+200 PKDFEDFLKRM
-211 EREGFFIRKE
+211 EREGFSIRRE

-256 ETLVPKSKSFAERIN
+256 ESLVPKSKSFAERIN

-279 KMQEG
+279 KLQEG

-312 IYDYEALKQITDSA
+312 IYDYESLKQITDSA

-335 SIKEKE
+335 SIKAKE

-372 SKKFFESHREEL
+372 SKKFFEAHREEL
-384 ALHKATKE
+384 ALHKAAKE
-392 AFTQSGLDKLPAVK
+392 AFTQSGLEKLPTVM
-406 QLNQEFYVILQ
+406 QLNQEFYEILQ
-417 RKKEEY
+417 AKKEEY
-423 AEYRKLKDELREYQ
+423 AEYRNLKDELREYQ

-457 KDKER
+457 KER